1 MKFFLS
7 VLLFFVVMSGMAF
20 AQTGILSTDLQ
31 KIQNTDNWEFN
42 LQYNF
47 NNPASNAIII
57 ELPANFKVTPI
68 SINIDGQDMWLKNS
82 AEVTE
87 NDSVVFWENSDKGLI
102 LRFSENL
109 VRSAVKLNMKCLAQT
124 GEKIENNTLIS
135 IKPMLDNNQM
145 SDEVIGSNN
154 LNIIR

>member
-57 ELPANFKVTPI
+57 E
-68 SINIDGQDMWLKNS
+68 SS
-82 AEVTE
+82 
-87 NDSVVFWENSDKGLI
+87 
-102 LRFSENL
+102 
-109 VRSAVKLNMKCLAQT
+109 
-124 GEKIENNTLIS
+124 
-135 IKPMLDNNQM
+135 
-145 SDEVIGSNN
+145 
-154 LNIIR
+154 